1 MSNARTI
8 EKTLNSDERYVRL
21 TVTSPSGPY
30 VVPGKGQILP
40 NLIPA
45 NLIGLCFM
53 DTFDMHNRQIRT
65 RIPIQLNG
73 SNAQVD
79 AKQSAESEQAA
90 PVSKAHE
97 KLLGLLT
104 AKPQESATAAPVQ
117 SSTATPSL
125 ASPTP
130 PPPPSSPPPTVLKS
144 LPAPPP
150 VPSGVDA
157 GPSLAHEV
165 TTAQATQLR
174 SYVMQTEAATD
185 SALELEKLTIIN
197 NAQYTRELGEWQQM
211 SSVFRKE
218 LYAAQSGYAEKAL
231 RHFDAIDYA
240 ANRLLRMS
248 DEVARRVK
256 DPLFQPAP
264 PPPPPPPPPPDLA
277 GVAISFINMIS
288 TVAGA
293 VAGKGQLP
301 SPKQQDVVLNLLSK
315 GAASGARGLSQVL
328 ADAELGNPGSDT
340 TSASAMEHFAQAH
353 TRKPVQT
360 AKAEQVTIAKDD
372 LLRLAEQSILGFW
385 GDSERL
391 AELIRSDQ
399 LSEVVLTIPPPQHG
413 IYSIHRNRLVQLV
426 ESGALTLFGF
436 SGAEA
441 LKMFESGD
449 LTSLIQGFR
458 K

>member
-1 MSNARTI
+1 MSNQQVI
-8 EKTLNSDERYVRL
+8 EKLLTPSESFVRL
-21 TVTSPSGPY
+21 IISSPTGPY
-30 VVPGKGQILP
+30 SLP
-40 NLIPA
+40 NRGHIHPSLVPA
-45 NLIGLCFM
+45 TIAGICFL
-53 DTFDMHNRQIRT
+53 DTFDRNGVAIRT
-65 RIPIQLNG
+65 RVPIELPGLSGAAKEATQETSSPIAGSGQAKLLQLLAPK
-73 SNAQVD
+73 AQTPPTQT
-79 AKQSAESEQAA
+79 QSTQAESQQQV
-90 PVSKAHE
+90 P
-97 KLLGLLT
+97 L
-104 AKPQESATAAPVQ
+104 
-117 SSTATPSL
+117 
-125 ASPTP
+125 
-130 PPPPSSPPPTVLKS
+130 PPPPSPPPPTVLKS

-150 VPSGVDA
+150 VPTGVDA

-328 ADAELGNPGSDT
+328 ADAELGNASSDT

-413 IYSIHRNRLVQLV
+413 IYSIDRNRLVQLV